1 MVSSGAG
8 TAVALY
14 RTIKAS
20 TGRYDT
26 SGVAEM
32 IFKQFYCEPYA
43 ALSYLLADP
52 VTREA
57 AIIDPVA
64 GQEEAILLIT
74 RQWGLTLR
82 YLLETHLH
90 DDHPSAI
97 PLLKKT
103 IGAQVAVHEAA
114 GMACCDRQLRDA
126 DRIYL
131 GEEYVEVL
139 HTPCS
144 VTYRFQDRLFTGD
157 TLGIGCIGAV
167 GGENADA
174 AALFDSIRNR
184 LYTLPGETLVYPAH
198 DRGGHRVSCIKQE
211 KLWNRDLSGTT
222 GRDEFLQ
229 RVSNLVEP
237 ARQKFTQYNRRCEAA
252 PLILLEESL

>member
-1 MVSSGAG
+1 
-8 TAVALY
+8 
-14 RTIKAS
+14 
-20 TGRYDT
+20 
-26 SGVAEM
+26 M

-103 IGAQVAVHEAA
+103 TGAQVAVHEAA
-114 GMACCDRQLRDA
+114 GVACCDRQLRNA
-126 DRIYL
+126 DTIYI
-131 GEEYVEVL
+131 GEECVEVL
-139 HTPCS
+139 HTPGHTPCS

-174 AALFDSIRNR
+174 AALFDSIRSR

-222 GRDEFLQ
+222 DRDVFLKQ
-229 RVSNLVEP
+229 VSNLVEP
-237 ARQKFTQYNRRCEAA
+237 AQQEFTQYNQRCEAV
-252 PLILLEESL
+252 PLVLEESL